1 MLVRC
6 SGPYRWHSIA
16 GGANVEKRGAPI
28 VYVMDDDA
36 DVRDGL
42 NAPFESVGCERVIN
56 PLVNLGRER
65 RNQHPDEH
73 FDVAPFTVS
82 QPTQDSELS

>member
-1 MLVRC
+1 MALNRHGRSLFRSV
-6 SGPYRWHSIA
+6 SLALYRRGS
-16 GGANVEKRGAPI
+16 NVEKRGAPI

-42 NAPFESVGCERVIN
+42 KALFESVGCERVIN

-65 RNQHPDEH
+65 RNQHPDE
-73 FDVAPFTVS
+73 
-82 QPTQDSELS
+82 QL

>member
-1 MLVRC
+1 V
-6 SGPYRWHSIA
+6 
-16 GGANVEKRGAPI
+16 V
-28 VYVMDDDA
+28 DDDA

-42 NAPFESVGCERVIN
+42 KALLNSVGCERVIN

-65 RNQHPDEH
+65 RNQH

-82 QPTQDSELS
+82 QPTQDSEQS